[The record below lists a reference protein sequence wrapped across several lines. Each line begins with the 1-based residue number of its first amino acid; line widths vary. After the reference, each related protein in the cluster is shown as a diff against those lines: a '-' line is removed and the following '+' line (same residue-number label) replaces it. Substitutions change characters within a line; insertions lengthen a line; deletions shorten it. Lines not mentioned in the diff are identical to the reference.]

1 VTKERRG
8 FTTRSVHSSR
18 ATEPVVEEP
27 GSVPIYQSA
36 PFIFSDMEQFA
47 AVGKAKISGGY
58 LYSRWANPTVDA
70 LSRTIASLEGAEASA
85 AFASG
90 MGAIHGTVASCVK
103 AGEHVVSAR
112 QIYGGTFG
120 LFNEI
125 LPRTGIDVSFVNVVD
140 LDAVASAFRDNTQVL
155 YFETIGNPSL
165 PVSDVDA
172 LVAIAGDRGVTVIVD
187 GTFTTPYLFTA
198 VEHGVDLVV
207 HSATKYLGGHSD
219 VTAGVV
225 SGTAE
230 AIARIRHLGIDYGG
244 TLAPLEAWLTI
255 RGVQTLALRMDR
267 ICSNAM
273 AVARALER
281 LPSVERVTYPGLA
294 SHPQHELAA
303 KQFPRGFGGMLTFEV
318 SGGIPAGRRV
328 LERVRLA
335 SPAASLGGTKT
346 LIVHPASIT
355 HTQLSREDREAAG
368 VTDGLMRVSVGIED
382 PEDLIAD
389 FEEAL
394 S

>member
-1 VTKERRG
+1 MTEKRG
-8 FTTRSVHSSR
+8 FTTRSVHGSR
-18 ATEPVVEEP
+18 PTEPVVEEP
-27 GSVPIYQSA
+27 ASVPIYQSA
-36 PFIFSDMEQFA
+36 PFIFSDMEAFA

-58 LYSRWANPTVDA
+58 LYTRWANPTVDA
-70 LSRTIASLEGAEASA
+70 LARTIASLEGAEQTA

-90 MGAIHGTVASCVK
+90 MGAIHATVASCVQ

-112 QIYGGTFG
+112 QIYGGTYG

-125 LPRTGIDVSFVNVVD
+125 LPRTGIEVTFVDVTDHAS
-140 LDAVASAFRDNTQVL
+140 VAAAFREETRVL
-155 YFETIGNPSL
+155 YFETIGNPTL
-165 PVSDVDA
+165 PVADVDA
-172 LVAIAGDRGVTVIVD
+172 LAKIAHERGASVVVD
-187 GTFTTPYLFTA
+187 ATFTTPYLFTSLD
-198 VEHGVDLVV
+198 HGVDLVV

-225 SGTAE
+225 SGTGE

-244 TLAPLEAWLTI
+244 CLAPLDAWLTI

-267 ICSNAM
+267 ICSNAL
-273 AVARALER
+273 ALATTLER
-281 LPSVERVTYPGLA
+281 HPGVERVTYPGLA
-294 SHPQHELAA
+294 SHPQHKLARTML
-303 KQFPRGFGGMLTFEV
+303 PRGFGGMLTFEV
-318 SGGIPAGRRV
+318 AGGIPAGRRV

-355 HTQLSREDREAAG
+355 HTQLSRPEREAAG
-368 VTDGLMRVSVGIED
+368 ITDGLMRVSVGIED

>member
-1 VTKERRG
+1 
-8 FTTRSVHSSR
+8 
-18 ATEPVVEEP
+18 
-27 GSVPIYQSA
+27 
-36 PFIFSDMEQFA
+36 M
-47 AVGKAKISGGY
+47 
-58 LYSRWANPTVDA
+58 
-70 LSRTIASLEGAEASA
+70 
-85 AFASG
+85 
-90 MGAIHGTVASCVK
+90 
-103 AGEHVVSAR
+103 SAR

-125 LPRTGIDVSFVNVVD
+125 LPRTGVDVTFVNVID
-140 LDAVASAFRDNTQVL
+140 LDGVASAFREDTRVL

-165 PVSDVDA
+165 PVADVDA
-172 LVAIAGDRGVTVIVD
+172 LVALARDRGVTVIVD
-187 GTFTTPYLFTA
+187 ATFTTPYLFA
-198 VEHGVDLVV
+198 AIEHGVDLVV

-230 AIARIRHLGIDYGG
+230 AITRIRHLGIDYGG
-244 TLAPLEAWLTI
+244 CLAPLEAWLTI

-267 ICSNAM
+267 ICSNAL
-273 AVARALER
+273 AVANALEG
-281 LPSVERVTYPGLA
+281 LASVERVTYPGLA
-294 SHPQHELAA
+294 SHPQHELATQ
-303 KQFPRGFGGMLTFEV
+303 QFPRGFGGMLTFEV

-368 VTDGLMRVSVGIED
+368 VTDGLMRVSMGIED